1 VGVFPTGT
9 NSEFM
14 VPLYPSTVRL
24 A

>member
-1 VGVFPTGT
+1 VGVFPTAT